1 MLSERAAELV
11 HAFFHDRLEFQRI
24 ANARTTQELAA
35 VLEEL
40 LILYANDKNSSTL
53 REWAVLRISGCQP
66 RTGKIGYNG
75 YRGDMPYEVKP
86 RNVLSSENKKLNDGG
101 NFTDFTYERFGEV
114 SAG

>member
-1 MLSERAAELV
+1 MLSERTAELV
-11 HAFFHDRLEFQRI
+11 HAFFHDRAEFQRI
-24 ANARTTQELAA
+24 ANAKTAQELAA
-35 VLEEL
+35 MLEEL